1 MILLNYSNSSA
12 WNVQTNSRLWFGPI
26 VVFGVVVTDVI
37 QVEDGQLSP
46 ANKAKQFPNVSKWG
60 LIQLV
65 RRVQADVVQT
75 AKMDKI
81 YLKHK
86 HETRFLCWWIY
97 LNGIIDWFYLLLML
111 KVYLIK
117 VINETQ
123 VQYIFIFIELGVHGS
138 HVHQIH

>member
-12 WNVQTNSRLWFGPI
+12 WNVQINSRLWFGPI
-26 VVFGVVVTDVI
+26 VVFGVLVTDVI
-37 QVEDGQLSP
+37 QVEDGQISP

-75 AKMDKI
+75 AKMDVI

-86 HETRFLCWWIY
+86 HETIFLC
-97 LNGIIDWFYLLLML
+97 
-111 KVYLIK
+111 
-117 VINETQ
+117 
-123 VQYIFIFIELGVHGS
+123 
-138 HVHQIH
+138 